1 MPCLCRNDGQA
12 VESRVAIQV
21 IDLAS
26 QNIVKTADAAPAAR
40 VQHLFP
46 DARCLL
52 CKISDFGQRGGR
64 GQWPAVA
71 WTEHRPVLPAPTPV
85 RYSYTVRII
94 MVRQPDQ
101 FIQSSLATG
110 FPTSSLTS

>member
-40 VQHLFP
+40 AAAP
-46 DARCLL
+46 GPRCLL
-52 CKISDFGQRGGR
+52 CKISDFGERGER

>member
-46 DARCLL
+46 GVCCA
-52 CKISDFGQRGGR
+52 KYQTPGRGER

>member
-40 VQHLFP
+40 AAAPVPWSPVFTVQNIRL
-46 DARCLL
+46 
-52 CKISDFGQRGGR
+52 RGERREG
-64 GQWPAVA
+64 AVA
-71 WTEHRPVLPAPTPV
+71 CSGL
-85 RYSYTVRII
+85 
-94 MVRQPDQ
+94 D
-101 FIQSSLATG
+101 
-110 FPTSSLTS
+110 